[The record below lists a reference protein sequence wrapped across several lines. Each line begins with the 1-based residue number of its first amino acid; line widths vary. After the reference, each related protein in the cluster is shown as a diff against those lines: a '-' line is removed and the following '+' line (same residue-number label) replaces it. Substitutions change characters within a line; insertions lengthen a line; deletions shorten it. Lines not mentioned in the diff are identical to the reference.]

1 MRTTIRLD
9 DRLLAKAK
17 KYALSRGTTFTA
29 IVEDALREKLM
40 ERPSAKKQS
49 TVKLK
54 TVKGKGTHAGI
65 DLDDSSSL
73 LDSMDT

>member
-1 MRTTIRLD
+1 
-9 DRLLAKAK
+9 
-17 KYALSRGTTFTA
+17 
-29 IVEDALREKLM
+29 M